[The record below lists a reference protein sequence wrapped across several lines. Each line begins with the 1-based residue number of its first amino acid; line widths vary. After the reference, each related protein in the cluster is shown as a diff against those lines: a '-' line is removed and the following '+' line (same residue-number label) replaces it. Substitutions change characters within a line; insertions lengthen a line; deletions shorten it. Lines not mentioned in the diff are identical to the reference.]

1 VDARD
6 KPGHDEL
13 NDMHR
18 ILAGSAQG
26 RSKRGRK
33 LSVDDE
39 QQNLFRSNNRV
50 VRVTSCERQRG
61 IDICAFEI
69 RIVEK
74 DCLPR
79 LAVRQQA

>member
-1 VDARD
+1 MR
-6 KPGHDEL
+6 
-13 NDMHR
+13 R
-18 ILAGSAQG
+18 IVAGSAQG
-26 RSKRGRK
+26 CSKRGRK

-50 VRVTSCERQRG
+50 VRVTSCERQRC